1 MRVRVRLFARQRE
14 IARASRVD
22 LELPDGATIDQAWS
36 ALVGTLPE
44 LASGRPYVRF
54 ARNGSYA
61 DADEPLADGDELAC
75 IPPVAGGAG
84 EEAAGADSTD
94 GGAPSLAAAG
104 AGGAGARVRRIALTA
119 DPIDDAALARLRV
132 ALASPADGAVVT
144 FAGRT
149 RETPGTPAPGEEA
162 EAARHAGASV
172 RALEYEA
179 YEEMALAVLDTIADE
194 IEARFDVHRVGILH
208 RTGLVPLGEASVA
221 VVVAAPHR
229 GAAFDACRYA
239 IDELKGRAPIWKA
252 EQFAD
257 GSVWMGQP
265 ARSAAND
272 DRSARPASSAPEIEP

>member
-1 MRVRVRLFARQRE
+1 MRIRVRLFARQRE
-14 IARASRVD
+14 IAKASRID
-22 LELPDGATIDQAWS
+22 LELSDGATIDQVWT

-54 ARNGSYA
+54 ARNGAYA

-84 EEAAGADSTD
+84 EEAAGGDSTGD
-94 GGAPSLAAAG
+94 GAPSLAAGEEAVR
-104 AGGAGARVRRIALTA
+104 AEARVRRIALTA
-119 DPIDDAALARLRV
+119 DPIDDAVLARLRA

-144 FAGRT
+144 FEGRT

-162 EAARHAGASV
+162 EAARHAGSSV

-179 YEEMALAVLDTIADE
+179 YEEMALAVLGTIADE
-194 IEARFDVHRVGILH
+194 IEARFGVRRVGILH

-239 IDELKGRAPIWKA
+239 IDELKARAPIWKA

-265 ARSAAND
+265 ARAVAD
-272 DRSARPASSAPEIEP
+272 EAP

>member
-14 IARASRVD
+14 IAKASRVD
-22 LELPDGATIDQAWS
+22 LELPDGATIDQAWT
-36 ALVGTLPE
+36 ALVEIATRSWRRGGRTCGSRGTGPTRTRTSRWPTATSWP
-44 LASGRPYVRF
+44 ASRRWRAGQGRRPPGPIRPT
-54 ARNGSYA
+54 AAPRPSPPGPLTRGS
-61 DADEPLADGDELAC
+61 GGSRS
-75 IPPVAGGAG
+75 PPTR
-84 EEAAGADSTD
+84 STT
-94 GGAPSLAAAG
+94 
-104 AGGAGARVRRIALTA
+104 R
-119 DPIDDAALARLRV
+119 ALARLRAAV
-132 ALASPADGAVVT
+132 ATRADGAVVT
-144 FAGRT
+144 FEGRT

-179 YEEMALAVLDTIADE
+179 YEAMALAVLGTIADE
-194 IEARFDVHRVGILH
+194 IEARFGVRRVGIVH

-257 GSVWMGQP
+257 GSVWIGQP
-265 ARSAAND
+265 ARS
-272 DRSARPASSAPEIEP
+272 SAEGDPTGSR